1 MIPARALFLPL
12 TRKEVGNELR
22 TRKWIAVAGG
32 INPSGDDYVF
42 EWEDGEGNFG
52 RCLIVKKPELRKK
65 VDSLAG
71 ETVLITGYYPK
82 GYEDKLEES
91 LGVLIDIRKAT
102 EEDFEKYESLLAS
115 DRECLDAY

>member
-1 MIPARALFLPL
+1 MPW
-12 TRKEVGNELR
+12 VNGLR

-32 INPSGDDYVF
+32 INPSGSDYVF

-52 RCLIVKKPELRKK
+52 RCLVVKKPGLREKA
-65 VDSLAG
+65 DSLVG

-102 EEDFEKYESLLAS
+102 EEDFENYESRLAL
-115 DRECLDAY
+115 DRE